1 MGCLGRTLIWTSS
14 GLESPRR
21 TRILSFL
28 QQHICACSLRQRMHK
43 QLDACQL
50 PGCGIACNI
59 TRECIALSMRSAIPI
74 PFLGFYPVTF
84 PQSELDEAV
93 NLLGS
98 NSASD
103 VQRFA
108 VGPPKKTEP
117 LAPRKDYET
126 KNPAV
131 LEDFGLTKTRPIGD
145 LVLAR
150 LGDKG
155 ANVNL
160 GLYVHTTE
168 QWEWSRPFLPRTVS
182 RSSWARTGRTGTS
195 LSVSSSRTSTLCTLS
210 FMVL

>member
-1 MGCLGRTLIWTSS
+1 
-14 GLESPRR
+14 
-21 TRILSFL
+21 
-28 QQHICACSLRQRMHK
+28 
-43 QLDACQL
+43 
-50 PGCGIACNI
+50 
-59 TRECIALSMRSAIPI
+59 MRSAIPI

-155 ANVNL
+155 ANDCLKKLMGKDWKDWYFVERVEFPDIYAVHFVIYGPL
-160 GLYVHTTE
+160 G
-168 QWEWSRPFLPRTVS
+168 R
-182 RSSWARTGRTGTS
+182 GM
-195 LSVSSSRTSTLCTLS
+195 SSSKLLDSLGKGFGEFIRAVHVPIPKKFLE
-210 FMVL
+210 